1 MSKSIRDK
9 IGFTPMGIVMKGD
22 ERICNWYLP
31 VVKSCAKDFIKACEK
46 DRLKQNQR
54 TLTFQGP
61 YARARMVYY
70 YNRLDIVLTSIPDEP
85 VAKKEEKGPK
95 VENLLLLCG
104 DEDVG
109 YNVAT
114 FSESS
119 DGVNLFRFNTMSE
132 VMGSFPVLEH
142 QQAHRYRYTYVSDTH
157 LGAVTEGEP
166 IISAYVENAV
176 KGGQYGVFAVPPT
189 NAAIAGERCLPPNF
203 LLETPFNSGAFDT
216 LVPATRC
223 NTPSSG
229 LMNTLE
235 TFGYYNIQI
244 GWEMQY
250 TPRVFILAQTP
261 PPPEIDAGTTM
272 FDKRDVVLSVDGA
285 ASITGINTHAWVLSG
300 SSAINTIK
308 NKSIYAVSAARHGKF
323 KFSNNMFYTT
333 EEATYYGQ
341 YMGLFVVQKA
351 DTPAGP
357 LLILDDDNLVE
368 RVWTLVES
376 FFGFT
381 PNYLGCQ
388 DAERFIPTFD
398 NDFFDEVDAANTAY
412 KQATI
417 TDEVARSYYSF
428 SFPNIVF
435 PGITHVCPMTEA
447 PDVFV
452 GLPVTGMFAEVTGSG
467 GHRPNA
473 TCAKNIAQSIIVDGI
488 QLDIYF
494 STFME
499 ATYTYSSQNSRWD
512 PVESRQ
518 VFMGAAK
525 RGGEKFDILQQIK
538 TAFAQFRAADLL
550 ASRVPLLGP
559 HPCAGA
565 AMLYPFRQGVPNFLA
580 LELDCFN
587 LINEYRVIRGAPKLK
602 WDGTLTTAAA
612 THAQDIAT
620 TLAVGHEGSD
630 GAQSWNRIMA
640 SGVSGW
646 CEQISTYGEI
656 IAIGQETA
664 AEAIASWKLSTQG
677 HHEALYT
684 KRHVACGIATSV
696 DTVGNKVWV
705 VTFAGDYTL
714 DTI

>member
-9 IGFTPMGIVMKGD
+9 IGFTPTRFDLDGD
-22 ERICNWYLP
+22 DQVCKWYLP
-31 VVKSCAKDFIKACEK
+31 VAKSAAKDFIKRTEGAG
-46 DRLKQNQR
+46 LKQCGF
-54 TLTFQGP
+54 TLTFYNP
-61 YARARMVYY
+61 YAQVRFRYY
-70 YNRLDIVLTSIPDEP
+70 YGRLEVLITTVPEGMPKPIR
-85 VAKKEEKGPK
+85 KK
-95 VENLLLLCG
+95 VEEGVQFVLLCG
-104 DEDVG
+104 DEEVG

-114 FSESS
+114 FSA
-119 DGVNLFRFNTMSE
+119 GGGITLLRFETMSQI
-132 VMGSFPVLEH
+132 MASFPVTRH
-142 QQAHRYRYTYVSDTH
+142 DQAHRYRYSYVSDTH

-166 IISAYVENAV
+166 IISAYVENAA

-223 NTPSSG
+223 NTPSSD

-285 ASITGINTHAWVLSG
+285 ASITGINTHAWVLKG

-357 LLILDDDNLVE
+357 LLILNDDNLVE

-412 KQATI
+412 KQTTI

-565 AMLYPFRQGVPNFLA
+565 AMLYPTKRGENFFSEA
-580 LELDCFN
+580 LDCFN
-587 LINEYRVIRGAPKLK
+587 LINEYRVTRGAPKLK

-620 TLAVGHEGSD
+620 TLAVDHEGSD

-646 CEQISTYGEI
+646 CEQVSTYGEI

-684 KRHVACGIATSV
+684 KRHIACGIATSV